1 MFSSDKN
8 TPSLRTDFNRVVSG
22 TFLFISAGLS
32 GAFAALTGDM
42 SYLELG
48 ALITGLGVF
57 ANYKL
62 SSDSPSQQDCPEQ
75 HLG

>member
-1 MFSSDKN
+1 MFSSDTN

-22 TFLFISAGLS
+22 MKLAVIASLMGGL
-32 GAFAALTGDM
+32 AAATGDM
-42 SYLELG
+42 SYLGLG
-48 ALITGLGVF
+48 AVITGLGVF

-62 SSDSPSQQDCPEQ
+62 SSHSLSQQDCPEQ